1 MSIMSPFQNEASTER
16 RDHSWLGWVF
26 LVSWV
31 VVIALTVMV
40 HKTATDFT
48 HAYAL
53 PLIAGSLWMS
63 IYLLFLTPDLKAD

>member
-31 VVIALTVMV
+31 VVIALTVIV
-40 HKTATDFT
+40 HKSSTDIVHT
-48 HAYAL
+48 YAL
-53 PLIAGSLWMS
+53 PVIAGSLWMS
-63 IYLLFLTPDLKAD
+63 VYLLFLTPELNAE